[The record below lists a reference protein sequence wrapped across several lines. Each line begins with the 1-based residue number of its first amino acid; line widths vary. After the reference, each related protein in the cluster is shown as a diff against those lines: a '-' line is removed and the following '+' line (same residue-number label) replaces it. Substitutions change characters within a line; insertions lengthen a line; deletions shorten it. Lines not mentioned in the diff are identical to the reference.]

1 MHSSK
6 IIRRLT
12 LIGLVFFFCYSQTVD
27 AQWKHIKNHP
37 DVHQAFIPI
46 IADVRNSTVQI
57 EADKEH
63 IALGAIIDSA
73 GLIVSKSSELEGQI
87 RCRLSDGKIYPAKV
101 LVRDA
106 KHDLALLHLENTEKR
121 RFVSIRWRNNKD
133 PRVGSWLV
141 TPGIGSNPLSIGI
154 VSINSRSIP
163 HERGFLGVQLTQAEQ
178 GPRIEVVF
186 PDSAAHAA
194 GLKRG
199 DIVIGLNGDAISN
212 RRKFMNRLARM
223 MPAQEIK
230 LKILREQREQ
240 EIQARLGR
248 MEGVDALETRFGIMN
263 SMGGKLS
270 LRRADFPLAFAHDTV
285 LQPEQC
291 GGPVVDMNGHVAGI
305 NIARAGR
312 TCSYALPAEVVI
324 QLVDKWKG
332 KPEHQVFFQT
342 PTNPQP

>member
-1 MHSSK
+1 
-6 IIRRLT
+6 
-12 LIGLVFFFCYSQTVD
+12 
-27 AQWKHIKNHP
+27 
-37 DVHQAFIPI
+37 
-46 IADVRNSTVQI
+46 
-57 EADKEH
+57 
-63 IALGAIIDSA
+63 
-73 GLIVSKSSELEGQI
+73 
-87 RCRLSDGKIYPAKV
+87 
-101 LVRDA
+101 
-106 KHDLALLHLENTEKR
+106 
-121 RFVSIRWRNNKD
+121 
-133 PRVGSWLV
+133 
-141 TPGIGSNPLSIGI
+141 
-154 VSINSRSIP
+154 
-163 HERGFLGVQLTQAEQ
+163 
-178 GPRIEVVF
+178 
-186 PDSAAHAA
+186 
-194 GLKRG
+194 
-199 DIVIGLNGDAISN
+199 
-212 RRKFMNRLARM
+212 MNRLARM

-263 SMGGKLS
+263 SMGGELS

-342 PTNPQP
+342 PTDPQP

>member
-1 MHSSK
+1 M
-6 IIRRLT
+6 
-12 LIGLVFFFCYSQTVD
+12 
-27 AQWKHIKNHP
+27 
-37 DVHQAFIPI
+37 
-46 IADVRNSTVQI
+46 
-57 EADKEH
+57 
-63 IALGAIIDSA
+63 
-73 GLIVSKSSELEGQI
+73 
-87 RCRLSDGKIYPAKV
+87 
-101 LVRDA
+101 
-106 KHDLALLHLENTEKR
+106 LHLENTEKR
-121 RFVSIRWRNNKD
+121 RFVSIRWRSNKD

-163 HERGFLGVQLTQAEQ
+163 HERGFLGVQLTQADQ
-178 GPRIEVVF
+178 GSRIEVVF

-194 GLKRG
+194 GLRRG

-263 SMGGKLS
+263 SMGGELS

-342 PTNPQP
+342 PTDPQP